1 MRACQA
7 TGADAAS
14 DAAHPLHQPLGRPS
28 FLQHATVAA
37 AIPVAAANDRAQT
50 SLKLENFPQ
59 YIQDLKQGEN
69 KLAGRNE
76 LAVAPI
82 PSDTTLWRL
91 RKALLP
97 ENANSHVPTP
107 TRIRA
112 LLEPANAQSIA
123 AAVATLSYINSHS
136 MFNIDTTTV
145 TIGNLMS
152 ARPKI
157 LLALGS
163 KQELGRMNVAPGA
176 PRGENTSMECFPV
189 PLNVTHAADGSQYH
203 VGAVI
208 KHVVFKEVK
217 LFRISS
223 RVSAFFTP
231 INYDRQTYFFH
242 YFKHVVVPMV
252 RVARED
258 LQRVRQ
264 CKSQAVALTPFSAAD
279 TDAEVGADGAD
290 HDDDDAALDS
300 AVETFE
306 SSALP
311 ASSSSSANAA
321 AADDDVAMSLSD
333 SIAASDSSGE
343 SSTSSPSSSDE
354 EAIIWSAFFCDGDGP
369 QMNMLLSQ
377 AVLDV
382 CNAENLAV
390 VKFPAA
396 SSARSQP
403 HDRKNIASELHRH
416 FDKVPK
422 NVNGVPSVEMQ
433 RFITTDLPTLGLPA
447 SSMASLTHFFS
458 HCEAIFAIAI
468 SPKRCQESWG
478 DQGTGYRNQ
487 KGEMNLEAVLAQ
499 YVHWKDME
507 TADAQKLIECECA
520 VLLHCAFVFI
530 LSATLC
536 FIYGFVFI
544 VHSHTCSAHPLLV
557 KLIEANGFFTD
568 DEYWEVMT
576 SLGLDKE
583 VYSVRD
589 ENEEVKKTTHVTRR
603 RRGVVS
609 NSSFLAERRA
619 QRDEAERKVAAAA
632 AAKLASAV
640 KREADLAIK
649 AANALARAEK
659 KKQKV

>member
-1 MRACQA
+1 M
-7 TGADAAS
+7 
-14 DAAHPLHQPLGRPS
+14 
-28 FLQHATVAA
+28 QHATIAA
-37 AIPVAAANDRAQT
+37 AIPLAAANDRAQT

-59 YIQDLKQGEN
+59 YIQGLKQGEI

-76 LAVAPI
+76 LAVAPM

-97 ENANSHVPTP
+97 ETANAHVPTP

-112 LLEPANAQSIA
+112 LMEPANAQSIA
-123 AAVATLSYINSHS
+123 AAVATLSYINSHN
-136 MFNIDTTTV
+136 MLNMDTTTV
-145 TIGNLMS
+145 TIGDLMS

-157 LLALGS
+157 LLAKGS

-176 PRGENTSMECFPV
+176 PRGENTSREYFSV

-208 KHVVFKEVK
+208 KHVLFKEVK

-252 RVARED
+252 RVARAD
-258 LQRVRQ
+258 LQHVRQ
-264 CKSQAVALTPFSAAD
+264 CKSQAVALTPFSAASDD
-279 TDAEVGADGAD
+279 TVAEVGAEGAD
-290 HDDDDAALDS
+290 RDDDDAALVSD
-300 AVETFE
+300 VETVE

-311 ASSSSSANAA
+311 ASSSSSADSA
-321 AADDDVAMSLSD
+321 AADDDVAMSPSD

-343 SSTSSPSSSDE
+343 SSTSSPSSPDE

-416 FDKVPK
+416 FENIPK
-422 NVNGVPSVEMQ
+422 SVNGVPSVEMQ
-433 RFITTDLPTLGLPA
+433 RFITADLPTLGLSA
-447 SSMASLTHFFS
+447 SSIASLTHFFS

-487 KGEMNLEAVLAQ
+487 KGEMNLETVLAQ
-499 YVHWKDME
+499 YVHWKEMD

-520 VLLHCAFVFI
+520 VLLHCTFVFI

-536 FIYGFVFI
+536 FIYGFIFI
-544 VHSHTCSAHPLLV
+544 MNSHTCSAHPLLV
-557 KLIEANGFFTD
+557 KLMEANGFFTD
-568 DEYWEVMT
+568 EQYWQVMT
-576 SLGLDKE
+576 SLSLNKE
-583 VYSVRD
+583 EYSLRD
-589 ENEEVKKTTHVTRR
+589 ESEEVKDTTHVTRR
-603 RRGVVS
+603 RAVVVS
-609 NSSFLAERRA
+609 NPSFLAERRV
-619 QRDEAERKVAAAA
+619 QRDEAERKVAATA

-640 KREADLAIK
+640 KRETDLATK
-649 AANALARAEK
+649 AANAVARAEK
-659 KKQKV
+659 KRQKV